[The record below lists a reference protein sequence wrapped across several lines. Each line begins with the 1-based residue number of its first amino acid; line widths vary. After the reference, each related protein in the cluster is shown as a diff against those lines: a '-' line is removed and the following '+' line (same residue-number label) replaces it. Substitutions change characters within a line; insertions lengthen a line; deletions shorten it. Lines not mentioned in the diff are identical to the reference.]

1 MQELLTARVVL
12 AVCIAVY
19 YWCWAR
25 NGWSNYFVSIQNCAA
40 IFAVLFFCFL
50 SARERKYKKEI
61 VDEMAA
67 ANFKRC
73 DSICYKVTTALMII
87 AAFLS
92 AVLRFTVS
100 TEIIGY
106 LLMGIFVVMTVL
118 REILFCTMDAKGV

>member
-1 MQELLTARVVL
+1 
-12 AVCIAVY
+12 
-19 YWCWAR
+19 
-25 NGWSNYFVSIQNCAA
+25 
-40 IFAVLFFCFL
+40 
-50 SARERKYKKEI
+50 
-61 VDEMAA
+61 MAA

-92 AVLRFTVS
+92 TVLRFTVS

-118 REILFCTMDAKGV
+118 REILFCTMNAKEV